1 MNFNKDFPFIRGSEW
16 RKWDLHVH
24 TPFSLVQDYGAN
36 TDQIWEQY
44 ITDLEALPE
53 EFTVIGINDYLFIDG
68 YEKVLEYKSKGRLKN
83 ITTIFPVIEF
93 RIKKFGGHREFK
105 RVNFHVIFS
114 DKLTP
119 LIIKQQF
126 LNQLYG
132 NYTLAPG
139 FENVQWN
146 GVVTPESLVD
156 LGSKIKATIPVER
169 LPEYGTDI
177 EEGFNNIN
185 FDEEE
190 LKKTLNSSTYLKDH
204 FITAIGKTEWD
215 AFNWG
220 DSSIAEK
227 KTVINSVD
235 MVFTSSEDVT
245 AFKNAKQKL
254 TEQGVNDFL
263 LDCSDSHSFSTA
275 TIKDRIGK
283 CFTWVKSD
291 PTFEG
296 LKLLRYEQDRVRIQE
311 RNPSDSK
318 PERIT
323 IDSVTYKDSTGHE
336 QKVVFNKDLNSIIG
350 VRGSGKSTLLK
361 NIAIKIDPAQFKERD
376 RKKPYN
382 LNEFKVMWCD
392 AQEDSGSIESPKS
405 VFYIP
410 QNYLSALAYEDGD
423 HLSERDEFLTKL
435 LKKNV
440 VFASAVQSFETFASQ
455 NKVKIEGV
463 IQSLLISNESIKEIE
478 TLLKKQGSS
487 IEIEK
492 EIKQKTSEIKKYKM
506 SLGAAS
512 ITDKEIEDY
521 SLAQKEIVTHRN
533 VLVVLNQDF
542 KILSN
547 LKETGANI
555 FISNQQ
561 FSLLSITRQELIRSE
576 LNKKS
581 KDDLSTLITGEISE
595 IEKQIGV
602 ISQEVSQKEK
612 TIEGL
617 DEKIK
622 KSKALQ
628 DLTKEI
634 GSLEIIQEKI
644 KELNATLVKSQADR
658 ENAIGSL
665 ASAYSDFDLQQEAI
679 YKTVEFQ
686 EDFSFLKVEIVARYN
701 TTQIRNFVERN
712 INTRDSEPSFKKETD
727 IEDLFSEIPEKPSP
741 VTVQKVIEALLDGRL
756 KIKVEASD
764 VGNVISQLLKN
775 RFEIDYL
782 NSVKTKNGET
792 CFKDMTG
799 GQKAIALLEL
809 IFRFDDEKYPILIDQ
824 PEDDLDVGG
833 VATDLVNFIKTE
845 KDDRQLIVVTHNAS
859 LVVCSDT
866 EEVIVSDIN
875 LVDSGGYDFKYAT
888 GSIENQDRRGDIIR
902 VLEGGEESLQK
913 RMRKLNIK

>member
-1 MNFNKDFPFIRGSEW
+1 MAEKTPYKRGSEW

-24 TPFSLVQDYGAN
+24 TPFSLVQNYGGS
-36 TDQIWEQY
+36 TDEIWDQY
-44 ITDLEALPE
+44 VTDLENLPE
-53 EFTVIGINDYLFIDG
+53 EFKVLGINDYLFIDG
-68 YEKVLEYKSKGRLKN
+68 YEKVLEYKASGRLQN
-83 ITTIFPVIEF
+83 IESIFPVIEF

-139 FENVQWN
+139 FESVQWN
-146 GVVTPESLVD
+146 GVVTPESLID
-156 LGSKIKATIPVER
+156 LGNKIKATIPAEK

-204 FITAIGKTEWD
+204 FVTAIGKTEWD

-235 MVFTSSEDVT
+235 MVFTSSEDVI

-263 LDCSDSHSFSTA
+263 LDCSDAHNFSTS

-283 CFTWVKSD
+283 CFTWIKSD

-296 LKLLRYEQDRVRIQE
+296 LKLLKYEQDRVRIQE
-311 RNPSDSK
+311 RNPGDSK
-318 PERIT
+318 SSRII
-323 IDSVTYKDSTGHE
+323 IDSIVYKKSSGEE
-336 QKVVFNKDLNSIIG
+336 QEVLFNKDLNSIIG

-361 NIAIKIDPAQFKERD
+361 NIANEIDPAQFKEKD
-376 RKKPYN
+376 KKTPYR
-382 LNEFKVMWCD
+382 LNDFKVKWAD
-392 AQEDSGSIESPKS
+392 GQENSGSEESPKS
-405 VFYIP
+405 IFYVP
-410 QNYLSALAYEDGD
+410 QNYLSSLAYEDGD
-423 HLSERDEFLTKL
+423 HVSERDDFLTKL
-435 LKKNV
+435 LKKNTR
-440 VFASAVQSFETFASQ
+440 FANAIQAFDTFSSQ
-455 NKVKIEGV
+455 NKVRIEEV
-463 IQSLLISNESIKEIE
+463 IERLLTADTTFKETE
-478 TLLKKQGSS
+478 ALLKRQGSQT
-487 IEIEK
+487 EIDK
-492 EIKQKTSEIKKYKM
+492 EIKQKSSEIKKYKD
-506 SLGAAS
+506 STSAE
-512 ITDKEIEDY
+512 ITDAEISAY
-521 SLAQKEIVTHRN
+521 SQAQKEIASGKKS
-533 VLVVLNQDF
+533 LEILNQD
-542 KILSN
+542 KEILGS
-547 LKETGANI
+547 LKDTGANI

-561 FSLLSITRQELIRSE
+561 FSLLSAARQELIRSE
-576 LNKKS
+576 INKKS
-581 KDDLSTLITGEISE
+581 KDDLSALISE
-595 IEKQIGV
+595 EITKIEAQTV
-602 ISQEVSQKEK
+602 LISKDILEKEK
-612 TIEGL
+612 VLVGL

-622 KSKALQ
+622 KSKSLQ

-634 GSLEIIQEKI
+634 NGLQETLDKI
-644 KELNATLVKSQADR
+644 KELTEKLSKAQDERTSSI
-658 ENAIGSL
+658 EYL

-679 YKTVEFQ
+679 YKTVEFD
-686 EDFSFLKVEIVARYN
+686 ENFSFLKVEIIAKYN
-701 TTQIRNFVERN
+701 TVQIKNFVERN
-712 INTRDSEPSFKKETD
+712 INTRDSEPSIKNEDD
-727 IEDLFSEIPEKPSP
+727 IKLLFSESPEKPS
-741 VTVQKVIEALLDGRL
+741 VDTVKKIIASLLEGKL
-756 KIKVEASD
+756 KIKVEAED
-764 VGNVISQLLKN
+764 VGSVISQLLRN

-833 VATDLVNFIKTE
+833 VASDLVNFIKAE
-845 KDDRQLIVVTHNAS
+845 KEDRQIIIVTHNAS
-859 LVVCSDT
+859 LVICSDSEQIT
-866 EEVIVSDIN
+866 VSSIQQIN
-875 LVDSGGYDFKYAT
+875 TGGYDFSYST
-888 GSIENQDRRGDIIR
+888 GSIENPDRREDIIR
-902 VLEGGEESLQK
+902 ILEGGSEALRK
-913 RMRKLNIK
+913 RMQKLSIK

>member
-1 MNFNKDFPFIRGSEW
+1 MSFNKNFPFMRGSEW

-24 TPFSLVQDYGAN
+24 TPFSLVQSFGGN
-36 TDQIWEQY
+36 TEEVWEQY
-44 ITDLEALPE
+44 IKDLESLPQ
-53 EFTVIGINDYLFIDG
+53 EFTVLGINDYLFIDG
-68 YEKVLEYKSKGRLKN
+68 YEKVLEYKAKGRLKN

-93 RIKKFGGHREFK
+93 RIKKFGGHKEFK
-105 RVNFHVIFS
+105 RINFHVIFS
-114 DKLTP
+114 DSLTP
-119 LIIKQQF
+119 LIIRQQF

-132 NYTLAPG
+132 NYKLSPEAQG
-139 FENVQWN
+139 VVWN
-146 GVVTPESLVD
+146 GVVTPESLAD
-156 LGSKIKATIPVER
+156 LGGKIR
-169 LPEYGTDI
+169 LTVPAEELPNYGTDV

-185 FDEEE
+185 FDEDQ
-190 LKKTLNSSTYLKDH
+190 LRGILNSSTYLKDH
-204 FITAIGKTEWD
+204 FVTAIGKTEWD
-215 AFNWG
+215 SFNWG

-227 KTVINSVD
+227 KTVINLAD
-235 MVFTSSEDVT
+235 FVFTSSEDVT
-245 AFKNAKQKL
+245 AFNNAKKKL
-254 TEQGVNDFL
+254 TDQGVNNFL
-263 LDCSDSHSFSTA
+263 LDCSDAHNFSNA

-296 LKLLRYEQDRVRIQE
+296 LKLLKYEQDRVRVQE

-318 PERIT
+318 PDRIT
-323 IDSVTYKDSTGHE
+323 IDNITYKLSSGQE
-336 QKVVFNKDLNSIIG
+336 EKVVFNKDLNSIIG

-361 NIAIKIDPAQFKERD
+361 NIAIKIDPLQFKERD
-376 RKKPYN
+376 KKKPYN
-382 LNEFKVMWCD
+382 LSEFNVTWSD
-392 AQEDSGSIESPKS
+392 AQENSGSVESPKS

-410 QNYLSALAYEDGD
+410 QNYLSSLAYEDGD
-423 HLSERDEFLTKL
+423 HMTERDEFLTKL
-435 LKKNV
+435 LKKNLA
-440 VFASAVQSFETFASQ
+440 FANAVQSFDTFASL
-455 NKVKIEGV
+455 NKIRIEEIIEKI
-463 IQSLLISNESIKEIE
+463 LTADESIKE
-478 TLLKKQGSS
+478 TDLLLKKQGSNT
-487 IEIEK
+487 EIEK
-492 EIKQKTSEIKKYKM
+492 EINQKTADIKKYQVT
-506 SLGAAS
+506 LGPLVIS
-512 ITDKEIEDY
+512 DKEIGDY
-521 SLAQKEIVTHRN
+521 SRAQKDIITQRN
-533 VLVVLNQDF
+533 NLSILNQDLR
-542 KILSN
+542 ILLS

-561 FSLLSITRQELIRSE
+561 FGLLSITRQELIRLE

-581 KDDLSTLITGEISE
+581 KDELDVLIVTEISE
-595 IEKQIGV
+595 IQRQIEI
-602 ISQEVSQKEK
+602 ISKEIAEKEK
-612 TIEGL
+612 MIAGL
-617 DEKIK
+617 DEKIN

-634 GSLEIIQEKI
+634 AGLEATQERI
-644 KELNATLVKSQADR
+644 KELIVVSAKSR
-658 ENAIGSL
+658 ENRVNAIEDL
-665 ASAYSDFDLQQEAI
+665 AAAYSDFDTQQEAI

-686 EDFSFLKVEIVARYN
+686 ENFSFLKVEIIAKYN
-701 TTQIRNFVERN
+701 TNQIKNFVERN
-712 INTRDSEPSFKKETD
+712 INTRDSESSLKKEAD
-727 IEDLFSEIPEKPSP
+727 IENLFSDNPEKPSSE
-741 VTVQKVIEALLDGRL
+741 TIKKVIDALLDGRI

-866 EEVIVSDIN
+866 EEIIVSNIT
-875 LVDSGGYDFKYAT
+875 LVDTGGYDFTYAT
-888 GSIENQDRRGDIIR
+888 GSIENQDRRKDIIR

-913 RMRKLNIK
+913 RMRKLNIN

>member
-1 MNFNKDFPFIRGSEW
+1 MSFNKNFPFERGSEW

-24 TPFSLVQDYGAN
+24 TPFSLVQNYGAN
-36 TDQIWEQY
+36 TEAVWEQY

-53 EFTVIGINDYLFIDG
+53 EFTVLGINDYLFIDG
-68 YEKVLEYKSKGRLKN
+68 YEKVLEYKAKGRLQN

-93 RIKKFGGHREFK
+93 RVKKFGGHREFK

-132 NYTLAPG
+132 NYALAPG
-139 FENVQWN
+139 VSVQWN

-156 LGSKIKATIPVER
+156 LGAKIKATIPAEK

-190 LKKTLNSSTYLKDH
+190 LKKTLSSSTYLKDH

-235 MVFTSSEDVT
+235 IVFTSSEDVV

-263 LDCSDSHSFSTA
+263 LDCSDAHNFSTA

-296 LKLLRYEQDRVRIQE
+296 LKLLKYEQDRVRIQE

-323 IDSVTYKDSTGHE
+323 IDSVTYKNSKNED

-361 NIAIKIDPAQFKERD
+361 NIAIKIDPVQFKERD
-376 RKKPYN
+376 NKKPYS
-382 LNEFKVMWCD
+382 LKEFKVIWSD

-405 VFYIP
+405 IFYIP
-410 QNYLSALAYEDGD
+410 QNYLSSLAYEDGD
-423 HLSERDEFLTKL
+423 HLNERDEFLTKL
-435 LKKNV
+435 LKKNL
-440 VFASAVQSFETFASQ
+440 VFASAIQAFESFASQ
-455 NKVKIEGV
+455 NKVRIEGV
-463 IQSLLISNESIKEIE
+463 IQNLLTANESIRE
-478 TLLKKQGSS
+478 TDALLKKQGSS
-487 IEIEK
+487 VEIEK
-492 EIKQKTSEIKKYKM
+492 EIKQKTTEIKKYKT
-506 SLGAAS
+506 SLGASA

-521 SLAQKEIVTHRN
+521 SRAQKDIVTHKN
-533 VLVVLNQDF
+533 SLSVLNQDF
-542 KILSN
+542 KILSS

-561 FSLLSITRQELIRSE
+561 FSLLSVTRQELIRSE

-581 KDDLSTLITGEISE
+581 KDELSTLIATEISE

-602 ISQEVSQKEK
+602 VTKELVEQEK
-612 TIEGL
+612 ILGGL

-634 GSLEIIQEKI
+634 GSLEAVQEKI
-644 KELNATLVKSQADR
+644 KELTATLAKSQTDR
-658 ENAIGSL
+658 ENAIEYL
-665 ASAYSDFDLQQEAI
+665 AAAYSDFDLQQEAI

-701 TTQIRNFVERN
+701 TTQIRSFVERN
-712 INTRDSEPSFKKETD
+712 INTRDSEPSLKKESD
-727 IEDLFSEIPEKPSP
+727 IENLFSENPEKPSP
-741 VTVQKVIEALLDGRL
+741 DTVKKVVNALLDGQL

-782 NSVKTKNGET
+782 NSVKTKNGQT

-866 EEVIVSDIN
+866 EEVIVSEIALIDT
-875 LVDSGGYDFKYAT
+875 GGYDFKYAT